1 MSFEAILKMIEDDA
15 TPEEIPSENDEDK
28 PQCRYC
34 LTVCKCPISSQTIK
48 YRYKSKSNQFFLG
61 VRLELVS
68 VHNGLT

>member
-48 YRYKSKSNQFFLG
+48 YRLKKFSKNVCMVLQG
-61 VRLELVS
+61 VCQVWSL
-68 VHNGLT
+68 